1 MKKFF
6 GFGAGKGR
14 SSPTFRTEPMN
25 GLGARADKNEEVN
38 KSQRGYNVRVKDLK
52 KIHRAA
58 AVGDVAKVQR
68 LLLLGKDVN
77 KRDKMKR

>member
-6 GFGAGKGR
+6 GFGTGKGR
-14 SSPTFRTEPMN
+14 SSPAFRTELTN
-25 GLGARADKNEEVN
+25 GLGAPADKNEEVN

-58 AVGDVAKVQR
+58 VVGNVAKMQR